1 MLFYVC
7 WLLNAVSFM
16 SVGYLMLSVSCL
28 PAFISLSVLY
38 TSTYAI
44 KFIDS
49 KLSQSKK
56 KCGIRHRN
64 TKYTELLYYKTF
76 NNFTQNIQ
84 TN

>member
-1 MLFYVC
+1 MSAGVYFIF
-7 WLLNAVSFM
+7 SFM
-16 SVGYLMLSVSCL
+16 HKYMRYK
-28 PAFISLSVLY
+28 I
-38 TSTYAI
+38 
-44 KFIDS
+44 IDP

-64 TKYTELLYYKTF
+64 TKYTELLQYKTF